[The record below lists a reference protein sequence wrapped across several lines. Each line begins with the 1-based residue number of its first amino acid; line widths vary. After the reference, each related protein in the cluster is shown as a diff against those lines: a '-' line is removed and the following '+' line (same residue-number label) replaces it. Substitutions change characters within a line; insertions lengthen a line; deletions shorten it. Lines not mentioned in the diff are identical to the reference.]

1 MQATLDV
8 VRDRFCI
15 DHAFY
20 QGISHTGLGT
30 YLTLQ
35 IAFVELLAGDR
46 RALDRLEWFLS
57 AATPTWTWPEAIHPR
72 VAGGCM
78 GDGHHGWAA
87 AELLSLVRPMLVH
100 QPTEDRKHPRLNSS
114 H

>member
-57 AATPTWTWPEAIHPR
+57 SATPTWTGPDAIHPR

-78 GDGHHGWAA
+78 GDGHQIGRAHGLTPVTDAHVGFRV
-87 AELLSLVRPMLVH
+87 LL
-100 QPTEDRKHPRLNSS
+100 
-114 H
+114 